1 MARITVEDCL
11 ENVDNRFELVL
22 VAARRT
28 RQLQL
33 GHDPLVPEDR
43 DKHTVIALRE
53 IAEGLVTSEILKEVE
68 VDTRQE
74 LEEVFAPGDG
84 ENSED
89 AGEAKA
95 EAEESEDTTEGEI
108 SAADLAALADLIESA
123 PMAQALEA
131 VSDEETQ
138 DADDT
143 GEEEDVDENDWYES
157 EDTDWRR
164 WYGWYDE
171 QHELQED
178 EKTVESARAKN
189 AGRRA

>member
-22 VAARRT
+22 VATRRT

-84 ENSED
+84 EASETP
-89 AGEAKA
+89 GEAVA
-95 EAEESEDTTEGEI
+95 GAVDVDSDVQDSNEVEI
-108 SAADLAALADLIESA
+108 SSEDLAALADLIESA
-123 PMAQALEA
+123 PVAQALEA
-131 VSDEETQ
+131 ASDEETH
-138 DADDT
+138 DADNT
-143 GEEEDVDENDWYES
+143 GDDAEEKPVS
-157 EDTDWRR
+157 
-164 WYGWYDE
+164 
-171 QHELQED
+171 
-178 EKTVESARAKN
+178 
-189 AGRRA
+189 

>member
-53 IAEGLVTSEILKEVE
+53 IAEGLVTSDILKEVE

-74 LEEVFAPGDG
+74 LEEVFAPG
-84 ENSED
+84 E
-89 AGEAKA
+89 GEASETSGEAAA
-95 EAEESEDTTEGEI
+95 EATASDTGEMGEAEI
-108 SAADLAALADLIESA
+108 SAEDLAALADLIESA
-123 PMAQALEA
+123 PVAQALEA
-131 VSDEETQ
+131 ASDEETH
-138 DADDT
+138 DADNT
-143 GEEEDVDENDWYES
+143 GDDAEEKPVS
-157 EDTDWRR
+157 
-164 WYGWYDE
+164 
-171 QHELQED
+171 
-178 EKTVESARAKN
+178 
-189 AGRRA
+189 

>member
-74 LEEVFAPGDG
+74 LEEVFSPGEG
-84 ENSED
+84 EASQTPGEAVPGAADSDAED
-89 AGEAKA
+89 ANEV
-95 EAEESEDTTEGEI
+95 EI
-108 SAADLAALADLIESA
+108 SAEDLAALADLIESA
-123 PMAQALEA
+123 PVAQALEA
-131 VSDEETQ
+131 ASDEETH
-138 DADDT
+138 DADNT
-143 GEEEDVDENDWYES
+143 GDDAEEKPVS
-157 EDTDWRR
+157 
-164 WYGWYDE
+164 
-171 QHELQED
+171 
-178 EKTVESARAKN
+178 
-189 AGRRA
+189 

>member
-33 GHDPLVPEDR
+33 GHDPLVPEDP

-84 ENSED
+84 ENTED
-89 AGEAKA
+89 AGEAKVK
-95 EAEESEDTTEGEI
+95 AEEAEDTTEGEI

-131 VSDEETQ
+131 ISDEETQ

-143 GEEEDVDENDWYES
+143 GDEAEEKPVS
-157 EDTDWRR
+157 
-164 WYGWYDE
+164 
-171 QHELQED
+171 
-178 EKTVESARAKN
+178 
-189 AGRRA
+189 

>member
-11 ENVDNRFELVL
+11 ENVANRFELVL

-33 GHDPLVPEDR
+33 GHDPLGPEDR

-84 ENSED
+84 ENTED

-123 PMAQALEA
+123 PVAQALEA
-131 VSDEETQ
+131 ASDEETQ

-143 GEEEDVDENDWYES
+143 GDEAEEKPVS
-157 EDTDWRR
+157 
-164 WYGWYDE
+164 
-171 QHELQED
+171 
-178 EKTVESARAKN
+178 
-189 AGRRA
+189 

>member
-33 GHDPLVPEDR
+33 GHDPLEPEDR

-84 ENSED
+84 ENTED
-89 AGEAKA
+89 AGEAKVK
-95 EAEESEDTTEGEI
+95 AEEAEDTTEGEI

-131 VSDEETQ
+131 ISDEETQ

-143 GEEEDVDENDWYES
+143 GDEAEEKPVS
-157 EDTDWRR
+157 
-164 WYGWYDE
+164 
-171 QHELQED
+171 
-178 EKTVESARAKN
+178 
-189 AGRRA
+189 

>member
-74 LEEVFAPGDG
+74 LEEVFAPG
-84 ENSED
+84 E
-89 AGEAKA
+89 GEASQIPG
-95 EAEESEDTTEGEI
+95 EAVPGAADSDAQDSNEVEI
-108 SAADLAALADLIESA
+108 SAEDLAALADLIESA
-123 PMAQALEA
+123 PVAQALDA
-131 VSDEETQ
+131 ASDEETH
-138 DADDT
+138 DADNT
-143 GEEEDVDENDWYES
+143 GDDAEEKPVS
-157 EDTDWRR
+157 
-164 WYGWYDE
+164 
-171 QHELQED
+171 
-178 EKTVESARAKN
+178 
-189 AGRRA
+189 

>member
-53 IAEGLVTSEILKEVE
+53 IAEGLVTSDILKEVE

-74 LEEVFAPGDG
+74 LEEVFAPGQ
-84 ENSED
+84 
-89 AGEAKA
+89 GEASETSGEAAA
-95 EAEESEDTTEGEI
+95 EATGSGTEEMGEAEI
-108 SAADLAALADLIESA
+108 SAEDLAALADLIESA
-123 PMAQALEA
+123 PVAQALEA
-131 VSDEETQ
+131 ASDEAASDEVASDEAASDEETH

-143 GEEEDVDENDWYES
+143 GDDAEEKPVS
-157 EDTDWRR
+157 
-164 WYGWYDE
+164 
-171 QHELQED
+171 
-178 EKTVESARAKN
+178 
-189 AGRRA
+189 

>member
-11 ENVDNRFELVL
+11 EHVDNRFELVL

-74 LEEVFAPGDG
+74 LEEVFAPG
-84 ENSED
+84 E
-89 AGEAKA
+89 GEASQTPG
-95 EAEESEDTTEGEI
+95 EAVAGAADSDTQDSNEVEI
-108 SAADLAALADLIESA
+108 SAEDLAALADLIESA
-123 PMAQALEA
+123 PVAQALEA
-131 VSDEETQ
+131 ASDEETH
-138 DADDT
+138 DADNT
-143 GEEEDVDENDWYES
+143 GDDAEEKPVS
-157 EDTDWRR
+157 
-164 WYGWYDE
+164 
-171 QHELQED
+171 
-178 EKTVESARAKN
+178 
-189 AGRRA
+189 

>member
-11 ENVDNRFELVL
+11 ENVENRFELVL

-53 IAEGLVTSEILKEVE
+53 IAEGLITSDILKEVE

-74 LEEVFAPGDG
+74 LEEVFASG
-84 ENSED
+84 ESEASEN
-89 AGEAKA
+89 AGEATA
-95 EAEESEDTTEGEI
+95 EATVPDTEDRGEAEI
-108 SAADLAALADLIESA
+108 SAEDLAALADLIELA
-123 PMAQALEA
+123 PVAQVLETA
-131 VSDEETQ
+131 SEETASDETASDETASEETASDEETH

-143 GEEEDVDENDWYES
+143 GDDAEEKPVS
-157 EDTDWRR
+157 
-164 WYGWYDE
+164 
-171 QHELQED
+171 
-178 EKTVESARAKN
+178 
-189 AGRRA
+189 

>member
-53 IAEGLVTSEILKEVE
+53 IAEGLVTSDILKEVE

-74 LEEVFAPGDG
+74 LEEVFAPG
-84 ENSED
+84 E
-89 AGEAKA
+89 GEASESPDEAAA
-95 EAEESEDTTEGEI
+95 EATGLDTGEMGETEI
-108 SAADLAALADLIESA
+108 SAEDLAALADLIESA
-123 PMAQALEA
+123 PVAQAL
-131 VSDEETQ
+131 
-138 DADDT
+138 
-143 GEEEDVDENDWYES
+143 
-157 EDTDWRR
+157 
-164 WYGWYDE
+164 
-171 QHELQED
+171 
-178 EKTVESARAKN
+178 
-189 AGRRA
+189 

>member
-11 ENVDNRFELVL
+11 EHVDNRFELVL

-74 LEEVFAPGDG
+74 LEEVFAPG
-84 ENSED
+84 E
-89 AGEAKA
+89 GEASQTPG
-95 EAEESEDTTEGEI
+95 EAVAGAADSDAQDSNEVEI
-108 SAADLAALADLIESA
+108 SAEDLAALADLIESA
-123 PMAQALEA
+123 PVAQALEA
-131 VSDEETQ
+131 ASDEETH
-138 DADDT
+138 DADNT
-143 GEEEDVDENDWYES
+143 GDDAEEKPVS
-157 EDTDWRR
+157 
-164 WYGWYDE
+164 
-171 QHELQED
+171 
-178 EKTVESARAKN
+178 
-189 AGRRA
+189 